1 MGRVGQHVKAALAL
15 VILLSFY
22 LVLVLTAYSLL
33 AAVRAPVVIGNLGSL
48 GVVLAVS
55 LGVMY
60 AHYRFG
66 VARIVEEMDARELD
80 PGTHDDLFARVDTYA
95 NAVGIDRPRV
105 YLAPLDEPN
114 AMALGGPRRG
124 RLVLTTALL
133 ETLERDEL
141 DAILAHECVHL
152 KHRDSVIQSLGHTV
166 VRLVGGA
173 VWLLFLVVG
182 YVAALLAFLV
192 GERPRKAYGEDHQ
205 EDALRDGAA
214 IAAMLLMVG
223 LVVVIRMLSRQREF
237 VADTGAVAATDD
249 VDALAS
255 ALRKIEAAAGTDS
268 APDAV
273 PSSLF
278 VVGVADAVLGRYFD
292 SHPPVD
298 RRIERLRER
307 FGDRDGSDHDD
318 PAGSPPGSPS
328 RTEPTRP
335 TDRNAR

>member
-1 MGRVGQHVKAALAL
+1 MGRVGHHVKAALAL
-15 VILLSFY
+15 AILLSFY
-22 LVLVLTAYSLL
+22 LVLVLTAYTVL
-33 AAVRAPVVIGNLGSL
+33 AAVRVTAVLGNLGAL

-55 LGVMY
+55 LVVMY

-66 VARIVEEMDARELD
+66 VARIVEEMDARELS
-80 PGTHDDLFARVDTYA
+80 PETHANLFARIDGCA

-105 YLAPLDEPN
+105 SLAPLAEPN

-124 RLVLTTALL
+124 RLILTTALL
-133 ETLERDEL
+133 ETLDGAEL

-152 KHRDSVIQSLGHTV
+152 KHRDSVVQSLGHTV

-182 YVAALLAFLV
+182 YLAALLAFLV
-192 GERPRKAYGEDHQ
+192 GERPRKAYGEDLQ

-223 LVVVIRMLSRQREF
+223 LVVIIRMLSRQREF
-237 VADTGAVAATDD
+237 VADAGAVAVTGDA
-249 VDALAS
+249 DALAR
-255 ALRKIEAAAGTDS
+255 ALRKIEAASGTDS

-278 VVGVADAVLGRYFD
+278 VVGMADAVLGQYFD
-292 SHPPVD
+292 SHPSVD
-298 RRIERLRER
+298 RRIERLRKR
-307 FGDRDGSDHDD
+307 FGDRENPTGSADGS
-318 PAGSPPGSPS
+318 AG
-328 RTEPTRP
+328 P
-335 TDRNAR
+335 TDGEPG